1 MNQNQ
6 GIASR
11 RLLSEELFLYAE
23 RLKGSGFF
31 GKLADSEL
39 FAVRVGDDIL
49 YCRAQDKNGLVV
61 YRGLYGLFSY
71 LKAIQLANE
80 IDENSI
86 STVEPGVTEDC
97 VKCLFV
103 DRKEL
108 DDWDYRSIIFAGRK
122 YRGKQ
127 AWPVFRRARPLRYPW
142 YIDEDD
148 EKTLIQAMDAATEFA
163 EMRETKGYWEIM
175 HESLGRPLD
184 VEDFI
189 AGDMSIHKSIPMLVK
204 TGEGKYELNYLKLP
218 DHYDEHFTAP
228 VLSNDME
235 LARLRERKSTDV
247 TLQCAITCPPMSIRD
262 EAGDAPYIPLALIMV
277 AVRETPKSYVAETV
291 AIELALDYEGGVG
304 KWMSAFC
311 AYIKG
316 NGRPRAVVTNEY
328 RTEHLLNRLCG
339 QLGIRFTYQKGP
351 LRELDDVVRGLQDHM
366 LNRNTEE

>member
-1 MNQNQ
+1 MTQNHSEATRQ
-6 GIASR
+6 
-11 RLLSEELFLYAE
+11 LPSEELFLYAE

-31 GKLADSEL
+31 GKLAESEL
-39 FAVRVGDDIL
+39 FAVCVGDDIL

-61 YRGLYGLFSY
+61 YRGLSGLFSY
-71 LKAIQLANE
+71 LKAVQLANE
-80 IDENSI
+80 RDESSI
-86 STVEPGVTEDC
+86 NTVERAFTEDC

-142 YIDEDD
+142 YIDESD

-175 HESLGRPLD
+175 RSVLGRPLD
-184 VEDFI
+184 PM
-189 AGDMSIHKSIPMLVK
+189 DMITGVMSVHTKIPMLVK
-204 TGEGKYELNYLKLP
+204 TGEGKYDLTFQELP
-218 DHYDEHFTAP
+218 DHFDEHFTAP
-228 VLSNDME
+228 ILSNDLE
-235 LARLRERKSTDV
+235 IARLRGRKRTDV

-304 KWMSAFC
+304 RWMSVFC
-311 AYIKG
+311 AYIEKY
-316 NGRPRAVVTNEY
+316 GRPRAVVTNEY
-328 RTEHLLNRLCG
+328 RTEHLLKKLCA
-339 QLGIRFTYQKGP
+339 QLGIRFTYQKGA
-351 LRELDDVVRGLQDHM
+351 LRELDDAIRGLQDHM
-366 LNRNTEE
+366 LNRNAEE

>member
-1 MNQNQ
+1 MTQNHSTVPRQ
-6 GIASR
+6 
-11 RLLSEELFLYAE
+11 LPSEELFLYAE
-23 RLKGSGFF
+23 RMKGSGFF

-39 FAVRVGDDIL
+39 FAVRIGEDIL

-61 YRGLYGLFSY
+61 YCGLLGLFSY
-71 LKAIQLANE
+71 LKAVQLANE
-80 IDENSI
+80 SDEGSI
-86 STVEPGVTEDC
+86 NTVEPEVTEDC

-175 HESLGRPLD
+175 HEALGRPLD
-184 VEDFI
+184 AEDFI
-189 AGDMSIHKSIPMLVK
+189 AGGMSIHKSIPMFVK
-204 TGEGKYELNYLKLP
+204 TGEGKYELSYLKLP
-218 DHYDEHFTAP
+218 DHIDEHFTAP
-228 VLSNDME
+228 ILSNDHE
-235 LARLRERKSTDV
+235 IARLRGRIRTDV
-247 TLQCAITCPPMSIRD
+247 TLQCAITCPPMPIRH

-277 AVRETPKSYVAETV
+277 AVRETPKSYVADTV

-304 KWMSAFC
+304 RWMSVFC
-311 AYIKG
+311 AYIEKY
-316 NGRPRAVVTNEY
+316 GRPRAVVTNEY
-328 RTEHLLNRLCG
+328 RTEHLLKKLCA
-339 QLGIRFTYQKGP
+339 QLGIRFTYQKGA
-351 LRELDDVVRGLQDHM
+351 LRELDDAIRGLQDHM
-366 LNRNTEE
+366 LNRNIEE